1 MWTIS
6 YFQDSGNNKSLSEFS
21 GGGAGG
27 NTFLDGHLQQQNA
40 FLAKSWVLGLGVA
53 FGKYSKSENRLTIK
67 MPLQPKPER
76 QPPDSVMCSD
86 CTVC

>member
-1 MWTIS
+1 MITKV
-6 YFQDSGNNKSLSEFS
+6 YLSFLGRKHFS
-21 GGGAGG
+21 GQELAAAE
-27 NTFLDGHLQQQNA
+27 H

-67 MPLQPKPER
+67 MPLQPKPEM
-76 QPPDSVMCSD
+76 QPPDSVMCLD